1 MDKNQKKDMNNWIKV
16 VLKPDE
22 TIKKAIEVIDKEI
35 YKIILVTNEKGVLLG
50 TVTDGD
56 IRRAILA
63 NLPMDSKL
71 KEFMKD
77 QPVCIDSEKNKD
89 DILRLMREKDIL
101 QVPILDK
108 NKKVVGLETLNHLL
122 EGKKIDNPVFIMA
135 GGFGTRLAPLTDK
148 TPKPLL
154 KIGSKPILERILL
167 KFIDA
172 GFHKF
177 YISTHFMADKIKE
190 YFNDGS
196 DWNISIKYIHEDQP
210 LGTGGSLG
218 LLPKSE
224 IDLPLVMMNGDLLSE
239 VNFVELLR
247 YHYEKKGMVTM
258 CVSQYELQIPYGV
271 VVKDEHKF
279 IKIDEKPS
287 KKFFI
292 NAGIYILNP
301 SLLEFIGKDQYIDMP
316 DLLEQQ
322 ISNGKQVNLFPIH
335 EEWMDIGHI
344 ETFKKAQD
352 DAHNK
357 KE

>member
-1 MDKNQKKDMNNWIKV
+1 MSNINWKSSILNYKEDMKSAINNLENGKSRIALVVDDKGKLIG
-16 VLKPDE
+16 
-22 TIKKAIEVIDKEI
+22 TI
-35 YKIILVTNEKGVLLG
+35 
-50 TVTDGD
+50 TDGD

-135 GGFGTRLAPLTDK
+135 GGFGTRLAPLTDE

-196 DWNISIKYIHEDQP
+196 EWNISIKYIHEDKP

-247 YHYEKKGMVTM
+247 YHYEKKGMVTI

-287 KKFFI
+287 EKFFI
-292 NAGIYILNP
+292 NAGIYVVDP
-301 SLLEFIGKDQYIDMP
+301 SIVSGVGGSSYLDMP
-316 DLLEQQ
+316 TLLNE
-322 ISNGKQVNLFPIH
+322 ISLKNLPVNIFPIH
-335 EEWMDIGHI
+335 EYWLDVGQLSD
-344 ETFKKAQD
+344 FNKAKEDLKNQD
-352 DAHNK
+352 
-357 KE
+357 

>member
-1 MDKNQKKDMNNWIKV
+1 MKSAINNLENGKSRIALVVDDKGKLIG
-16 VLKPDE
+16 
-22 TIKKAIEVIDKEI
+22 TI
-35 YKIILVTNEKGVLLG
+35 
-50 TVTDGD
+50 TDGD

-135 GGFGTRLAPLTDK
+135 GGFGTRLAPLTDE

-196 DWNISIKYIHEDQP
+196 EWNISIKYIHEDKP

-247 YHYEKKGMVTM
+247 YHYEKKGMVTI

-287 KKFFI
+287 EKFFI
-292 NAGIYILNP
+292 NAGIYVVDP
-301 SLLEFIGKDQYIDMP
+301 SIVSGVGGSSYLDMP
-316 DLLEQQ
+316 TLLNE
-322 ISNGKQVNLFPIH
+322 ISLKNLPVNIFPIH
-335 EEWMDIGHI
+335 EYWLDVGQLSD
-344 ETFKKAQD
+344 FNKAKEDLKNQD
-352 DAHNK
+352 
-357 KE
+357 

>member
-1 MDKNQKKDMNNWIKV
+1 MSNINWKSSILNYKEDMKSAINNLENGKSRIALVVDDKGKLIG
-16 VLKPDE
+16 
-22 TIKKAIEVIDKEI
+22 TI
-35 YKIILVTNEKGVLLG
+35 
-50 TVTDGD
+50 TDGD

-135 GGFGTRLAPLTDK
+135 GGFGTRLAPLTDE

-196 DWNISIKYIHEDQP
+196 DWNISIKYIHEDKP

-287 KKFFI
+287 EKFFI
-292 NAGIYILNP
+292 NAGIYVVDP
-301 SLLEFIGKDQYIDMP
+301 SIVSGVGGSSYLDMP
-316 DLLEQQ
+316 TLLNE
-322 ISNGKQVNLFPIH
+322 ISLKNLPVNIFPIH
-335 EEWMDIGHI
+335 EYWLDVGQLSD
-344 ETFKKAQD
+344 FNKAKEDVKNQD
-352 DAHNK
+352 
-357 KE
+357 

>member
-1 MDKNQKKDMNNWIKV
+1 MKSAINNLENGKSRIALVVDDKGKLIG
-16 VLKPDE
+16 
-22 TIKKAIEVIDKEI
+22 TI
-35 YKIILVTNEKGVLLG
+35 
-50 TVTDGD
+50 TDGD

-135 GGFGTRLAPLTDK
+135 GGFGTRLAPLTDE

-196 DWNISIKYIHEDQP
+196 DWNISIKYIHEDKP

-287 KKFFI
+287 EKFFI
-292 NAGIYILNP
+292 NAGIYVVDP
-301 SLLEFIGKDQYIDMP
+301 SIVSGVGGSSYLDMP
-316 DLLEQQ
+316 TLLNE
-322 ISNGKQVNLFPIH
+322 ISLKNLPVNIFPIH
-335 EEWMDIGHI
+335 EYWLDVGQLSD
-344 ETFKKAQD
+344 FNKAKEDVKNQD
-352 DAHNK
+352 
-357 KE
+357 